1 MIGESAAWRKVRSQ
15 IERVGPTDA
24 TVLIQGETGT
34 GKELIARALHA
45 HGPRRNAP
53 LVRLNVAAIPA
64 NLLES
69 ELFGHERGAFTGA
82 LARRL
87 GRFEEAGGGS
97 LFLDEIGELD
107 LELQP
112 KLLRVLEEREFQR
125 LGGSQTVRC
134 DVRLIVATNRDLR
147 ARVNAGRFRSDLYYR
162 LDVVPIHAPPLRERR
177 EDIPLLVTHF
187 LDELAGE
194 LGRPPPRL
202 SAATLARL
210 RDYDWP
216 GNVRELRNVLERSF
230 VLASGDEL
238 EVDIERGEPGF
249 TSDELSVVSRAH
261 ILRVL
266 DDCGWVI
273 AGPRGAAAR
282 LGIKR
287 TTLNARL
294 KKLGIARQPREAAS
308 DARVLAPALA
318 APEHDVQAR

>member
-15 IERVGPTDA
+15 IERVGPTAA

-45 HGPRRNAP
+45 HGPRRSAP

-82 LARRL
+82 LARRR

-112 KLLRVLEEREFQR
+112 KLLRVLEEREYQR
-125 LGGSQTVRC
+125 LGGSQTLRC
-134 DVRLIVATNRDLR
+134 DVRLLVATNRDLR
-147 ARVNAGRFRSDLYYR
+147 ARVSAGRFRSDLYYR

-177 EDIPLLVTHF
+177 DDIPLLAAHF
-187 LDELAGE
+187 LDGLARE
-194 LGRPPPRL
+194 LGRRPPRL
-202 SAATLARL
+202 SAATLAKL

-230 VLASGDEL
+230 VLANGDQL
-238 EVDIERGEPGF
+238 EVDIERAQPSLA
-249 TSDELSVVSRAH
+249 SDELSAVSRAH

-266 DDCGWVI
+266 EDCRWVI

-294 KKLGIARQPREAAS
+294 KKLGIARQPREAA
-308 DARVLAPALA
+308 
-318 APEHDVQAR
+318 E

>member
-1 MIGESAAWRKVRSQ
+1 MIGQSVAWRKVRSR

-34 GKELIARALHA
+34 GKELIARALHSTSA
-45 HGPRRNAP
+45 RRRGP
-53 LVRLNVAAIPA
+53 LVRVNVAAIPA

-82 LARRL
+82 LARRV
-87 GRFEEAGGGS
+87 GRFEEAHGGS

-112 KLLRVLEEREFQR
+112 KLLRVLEQREVQR
-125 LGGSQTVRC
+125 LGATQTLAC
-134 DVRLIVATNRDLR
+134 DVRLIAATNRDL
-147 ARVNAGRFRSDLYYR
+147 AGLVKAGRFRSDLYYR

-177 EDIPLLVTHF
+177 DDIPLLVQHF
-187 LDELAGE
+187 LDEFARE
-194 LGRPPPRL
+194 LGRRPPRVSPGAL
-202 SAATLARL
+202 EKLQHHP
-210 RDYDWP
+210 WP

-230 VLASGDEL
+230 VLMTGEEIEL
-238 EVDIERGEPGF
+238 DLERHTPAPPRAFPG
-249 TSDELSVVSRAH
+249 SDELSAVARAH

-266 DDCGWVI
+266 EDCDWVI
-273 AGPRGAAAR
+273 AGPKGAAVR

-294 KKLGIARQPREAAS
+294 KKLGIVRE
-308 DARVLAPALA
+308 P
-318 APEHDVQAR
+318 PELG

>member
-1 MIGESAAWRKVRSQ
+1 MIGQSVAWQKVRSR

-45 HGPRRNAP
+45 TSERRRGP
-53 LVRLNVAAIPA
+53 LVRLNVAAIPV

-87 GRFEEAGGGS
+87 GRFEEANGGS

-112 KLLRVLEEREFQR
+112 KLLRVLEQREVQR
-125 LGGSQTVRC
+125 LGGIQTFAC
-134 DVRLIVATNRDLR
+134 NVRLIVATNRDLTAMVR
-147 ARVNAGRFRSDLYYR
+147 AGRFRSDLYYR
-162 LDVVPIHAPPLRERR
+162 LNVVPIHAPPLRERR
-177 EDIPLLVTHF
+177 EDIPPLVEHF

-194 LGRPPPRL
+194 LGRRPPPV
-202 SAATLARL
+202 SPATLEKLTRHP
-210 RDYDWP
+210 WP
-216 GNVRELRNVLERSF
+216 GNVRELRNVLERAL
-230 VLASGDEL
+230 VLM
-238 EVDIERGEPGF
+238 
-249 TSDELSVVSRAH
+249 TSDELEIDLERQALPQHRPSSGCDELSSVARAH

-266 DDCGWVI
+266 EDCGWVI
-273 AGPRGAAAR
+273 AGPKGAAAR
-282 LGIKR
+282 LGMKR

-294 KKLGIARQPREAAS
+294 KKMGIQRQAAE
-308 DARVLAPALA
+308 PG
-318 APEHDVQAR
+318 

>member
-15 IERVGPTDA
+15 IERIGPTDA

-45 HGPRRNAP
+45 RGPRRNAP
-53 LVRLNVAAIPA
+53 LVRLNVAAVPA

-82 LARRL
+82 LARRV
-87 GRFEEAGGGS
+87 GRFEEADGGS

-112 KLLRVLEEREFQR
+112 KLLRVLEERELQR
-125 LGGSQTVRC
+125 LGGSQSVRC
-134 DVRLIVATNRDLR
+134 DVRVIGATNRDLR
-147 ARVNAGRFRSDLYYR
+147 ALVEAGRFRADLFYR

-177 EDIPLLVTHF
+177 DDIPLLVAHF
-187 LDELAGE
+187 LHELARS
-194 LGRPPPRL
+194 LGRRRPRL
-202 SAATLARL
+202 SVAAL
-210 RDYDWP
+210 RKLQEYDWP
-216 GNVRELRNVLERSF
+216 GNVRELRNVLERSL
-230 VLASGDEL
+230 VLASSEEL
-238 EVDIERGEPGF
+238 EIEIDLEHGAARFGRLSAA
-249 TSDELSVVSRAH
+249 SDELSVVSRAH

-266 DDCGWVI
+266 EDCRWVI

-294 KKLGIARQPREAAS
+294 KKLGIAREPREAA
-308 DARVLAPALA
+308 
-318 APEHDVQAR
+318 E

>member
-15 IERVGPTDA
+15 IERVGATDA

-45 HGPRRNAP
+45 HGPRRNAR
-53 LVRLNVAAIPA
+53 LVRLNAAAVPA

-69 ELFGHERGAFTGA
+69 QLFGHERGAFTGA
-82 LARRL
+82 LSRRV
-87 GRFEEAGGGS
+87 GCFEEADGGS

-112 KLLRVLEEREFQR
+112 KLLRVLQEREFQR
-125 LGGSQTVRC
+125 LGASHVVRC

-147 ARVNAGRFRSDLYYR
+147 ALVSAGRFRPDLYYR

-177 EDIPLLVTHF
+177 DDIPLLVAHF
-187 LDELAGE
+187 LEELARE
-194 LGRPPPRL
+194 LRRRPPKL
-202 SAATLARL
+202 SASALAKL
-210 RDYDWP
+210 QCHEWP

-230 VLASGDEL
+230 VLA
-238 EVDIERGEPGF
+238 
-249 TSDELSVVSRAH
+249 TSDELEIDLERGALPLAGQPPASDELSAVARAH

-273 AGPRGAAAR
+273 GGPSGAAVR
-282 LGIKR
+282 LGMKR

-294 KKLGIARQPREAAS
+294 KKLGIAREPREAA
-308 DARVLAPALA
+308 
-318 APEHDVQAR
+318 E